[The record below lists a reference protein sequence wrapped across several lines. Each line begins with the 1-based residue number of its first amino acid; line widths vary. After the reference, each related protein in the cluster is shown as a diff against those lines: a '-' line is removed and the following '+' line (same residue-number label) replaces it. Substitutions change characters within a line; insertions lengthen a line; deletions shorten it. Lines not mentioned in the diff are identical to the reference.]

1 MLELNF
7 GNDLQ
12 GGGVV
17 IPESWSDSRLAGDM
31 NFDWGSE
38 DVGFGLAVCG
48 DVVEELRGEV
58 FWKDQESGT
67 TMNNVLRSPVE
78 IVVGGP

>member
-1 MLELNF
+1 VLTSRISVMLEQNF

-17 IPESWSDSRLAGDM
+17 IPEIWSDFRFAGDM
-31 NFDWGSE
+31 NFDRGSE
-38 DVGFGLAVCG
+38 DVGCGLAAWGEVA
-48 DVVEELRGEV
+48 EELRCEV

-67 TMNNVLRSPVE
+67 T
-78 IVVGGP
+78 IKT

>member
-7 GNDLQ
+7 DNDLR

-17 IPESWSDSRLAGDM
+17 IPEIWSDFRLAGDM
-31 NFDWGSE
+31 NFDRGSE
-38 DVGFGLAVCG
+38 DVGFGLAGCG

-58 FWKDQESGT
+58 SWKDQESGT
-67 TMNNVLRSPVE
+67 TMNT
-78 IVVGGP
+78 